1 MSAPARHKKL
11 IPEEALDVLR
21 PTENKKSANL
31 SILPQR
37 DPGIKIASITFSMVT
52 VYATVRYNVFKGV
65 AWSEWPVY
73 TLNKVFGVT
82 SLVLLVIAVIRY
94 RSGNTLPNGKIMYSA
109 GLMAGIHIL
118 LSCFLLKPSY
128 YPKFFTS
135 DKLTL
140 IAGLSMLLGTIA
152 SVIFISGA
160 VSKGDRPL
168 RDKVISLVMI
178 CVLTGLHTFFQGF
191 QTWLVLSTWPGF
203 LPPITMLSTLA
214 SIVALACII
223 IPKRTHN

>member
-1 MSAPARHKKL
+1 MSAPARHKKF
-11 IPEEALDVLR
+11 IPQETLDVLR
-21 PTENKKSANL
+21 PTESEKTPGL

-37 DPGIKIASITFSMVT
+37 DPGIKIAALTFSIVT

-82 SLVLLVIAVIRY
+82 SLVLLVIAVFRY
-94 RSGNTLPNGKIMYSA
+94 RSGNTLPNGKIMYAAGLSA
-109 GLMAGIHIL
+109 GTHIL

-140 IAGLSMLLGTIA
+140 FAGLSMLLGAIA
-152 SVIFISGA
+152 SVIFINGA
-160 VSKGDRPL
+160 LSKGDRQL
-168 RDKVISLVMI
+168 RDKAISLVVI

-203 LPPITMLSTLA
+203 LPPITMLSSFAGIIALVF
-214 SIVALACII
+214 IV
-223 IPKRTHN
+223 IPKSTLK